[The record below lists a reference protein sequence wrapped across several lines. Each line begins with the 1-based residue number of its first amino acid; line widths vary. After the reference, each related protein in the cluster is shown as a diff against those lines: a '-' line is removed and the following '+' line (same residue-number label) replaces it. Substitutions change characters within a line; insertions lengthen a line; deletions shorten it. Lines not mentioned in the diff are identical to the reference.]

1 MDLEQ
6 ALKRT
11 SHKGVTDRLYN
22 NSRNNSRGSS
32 PAQSRGISRQNSPA

>member
-22 NSRNNSRGSS
+22 SRNNSRGSS
-32 PAQSRGISRQNSPA
+32 PA